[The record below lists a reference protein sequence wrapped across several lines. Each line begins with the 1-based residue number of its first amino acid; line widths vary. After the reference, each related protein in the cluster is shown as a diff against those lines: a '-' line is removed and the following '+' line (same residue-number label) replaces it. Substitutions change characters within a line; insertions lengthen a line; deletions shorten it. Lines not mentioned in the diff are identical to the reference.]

1 MNPNFNPFLNNF
13 NINQNQNFNNF
24 YPNIP
29 AMNINNFQYP
39 FPMMQMNQMIIPYMN
54 YQMNNNINQNQNI
67 NNPINMNYNF
77 KNQNQKK
84 LVDEIIEFYQKNGR
98 RYMNYNE
105 PNQIKKLLDNLDV
118 NSPNLK
124 EGNDIEDP
132 LSYIHEKKKLIKFIN
147 QDSKIINVLVPISI
161 NKETLYQ
168 IARLYKASRYH
179 SKILLIYANCILNEN
194 YEPIDN
200 ISDDDY
206 IIIIENK
213 YYLDDSY
220 FNSFRNINNL
230 NKSTRIKNVKIKL
243 NSNIIP
249 LFVSNGTKLS
259 EIIKALIFYLS
270 SDYFFVFNGQKYNEE
285 IISNRKNDM
294 EIPYDNITIECYS
307 LNIISGDGIILGK
320 KINLKIACSDDLGT
334 NFNYLRS
341 NYCSGLL
348 NSIKNLIELI
358 ELQNNVKVK
367 KVYLEQ
373 KEINFKEDKSLASL
387 GIKNDSTLIL
397 NIN

>member
-1 MNPNFNPFLNNF
+1 M
-13 NINQNQNFNNF
+13 
-24 YPNIP
+24 
-29 AMNINNFQYP
+29 
-39 FPMMQMNQMIIPYMN
+39 
-54 YQMNNNINQNQNI
+54 
-67 NNPINMNYNF
+67 
-77 KNQNQKK
+77 
-84 LVDEIIEFYQKNGR
+84 
-98 RYMNYNE
+98 
-105 PNQIKKLLDNLDV
+105 
-118 NSPNLK
+118 
-124 EGNDIEDP
+124 
-132 LSYIHEKKKLIKFIN
+132 
-147 QDSKIINVLVPISI
+147 
-161 NKETLYQ
+161 
-168 IARLYKASRYH
+168 
-179 SKILLIYANCILNEN
+179 
-194 YEPIDN
+194 
-200 ISDDDY
+200 
-206 IIIIENK
+206 
-213 YYLDDSY
+213 
-220 FNSFRNINNL
+220 
-230 NKSTRIKNVKIKL
+230 

-348 NSIKNLIELI
+348 NSIKILIELI
-358 ELQNNVKVK
+358 ELQYNVKVK

>member
-39 FPMMQMNQMIIPYMN
+39 FPMMQMNQMIIPNMN

-118 NSPNLK
+118 NSPNLT

-132 LSYIHEKKKLIKFIN
+132 LPYIHEKKKLIKFIN

-168 IARLYKASRYH
+168 IARLYKTS
-179 SKILLIYANCILNEN
+179 
-194 YEPIDN
+194 
-200 ISDDDY
+200 Y
-206 IIIIENK
+206 IIQK
-213 YYLDDSY
+213 YY
-220 FNSFRNINNL
+220 
-230 NKSTRIKNVKIKL
+230 
-243 NSNIIP
+243 
-249 LFVSNGTKLS
+249 
-259 EIIKALIFYLS
+259 
-270 SDYFFVFNGQKYNEE
+270 
-285 IISNRKNDM
+285 
-294 EIPYDNITIECYS
+294 
-307 LNIISGDGIILGK
+307 
-320 KINLKIACSDDLGT
+320 
-334 NFNYLRS
+334 
-341 NYCSGLL
+341 
-348 NSIKNLIELI
+348 
-358 ELQNNVKVK
+358 
-367 KVYLEQ
+367 
-373 KEINFKEDKSLASL
+373 
-387 GIKNDSTLIL
+387 
-397 NIN
+397 